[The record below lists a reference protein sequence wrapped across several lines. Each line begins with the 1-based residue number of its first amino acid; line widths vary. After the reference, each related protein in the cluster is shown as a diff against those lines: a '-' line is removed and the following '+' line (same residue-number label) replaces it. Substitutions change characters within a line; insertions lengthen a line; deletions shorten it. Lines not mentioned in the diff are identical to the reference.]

1 MFLDDIAKQRLPKL
15 GQRMCGLYAQLA
27 ADSLAAGVKH
37 WKMTPKV
44 HLLLHLCEWQGPSVG
59 NPRFFWVYSDEDLV
73 GCMIEVAESCHP
85 RTMAATAI
93 LKWAILAFD
102 PDVRD
107 LV

>member
-1 MFLDDIAKQRLPKL
+1 MAGAIGGEPPFFL
-15 GQRMCGLYAQLA
+15 G
-27 ADSLAAGVKH
+27 
-37 WKMTPKV
+37 
-44 HLLLHLCEWQGPSVG
+44 
-59 NPRFFWVYSDEDLV
+59 YSDEDLIGTMV
-73 GCMIEVAESCHP
+73 EVAESCHP